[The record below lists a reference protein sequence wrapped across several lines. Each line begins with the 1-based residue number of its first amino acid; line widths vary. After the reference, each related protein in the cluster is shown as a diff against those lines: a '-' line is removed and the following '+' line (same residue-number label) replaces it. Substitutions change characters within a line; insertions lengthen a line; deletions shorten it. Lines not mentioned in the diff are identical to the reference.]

1 MHTMNEY
8 TYFKE
13 ALKDRSKP
21 CLFLHNN
28 ALQRNIR
35 QIEKKAG
42 NKNIRIATKSI
53 RSAEV
58 LRYIL
63 DSSPVFQGLMC
74 FSAEEALFL
83 RDKGFNDLL
92 IAYPVWDRRQ
102 LIKIAQAT
110 NQDKSITVMID
121 SLEHVE
127 RLESIAKAED
137 ASFQVSIDMDVSMK
151 LPGLYFG
158 VYRSRLRRPKDVVRL
173 AKTIQKSSVL
183 HLDGIMG
190 YEAQIA
196 GVTDSDPRQRTKN
209 LAIRQLKKQSLKKI
223 HHKRTQLMKRLQK
236 EKIPVRFIN
245 GGGTGSLEETAKE
258 ASVTEV
264 TVGSGFF
271 SSHLF
276 DKYEQFQYDPALGF
290 AIEITRRPKNKIFT
304 CLGGGYVASGPANE
318 DKLPEIY
325 LPKGAS
331 LMNNEGPG
339 EVQTPVFYNGNAS
352 LKLGDPVL
360 FRHSKSGEIC
370 ERFHEIVVIEN
381 GKWTDTYQTY
391 RGEGKC
397 FL

>member
-8 TYFKE
+8 TYFRE

-21 CLFLHNN
+21 CLFLNNN
-28 ALQRNIR
+28 ALRRNIQ
-35 QIEKKAG
+35 QIEKKAL

-53 RSAEV
+53 RSVEV

-63 DSSPVFQGLMC
+63 ESSPVFQGLMC

-83 RDKGFNDLL
+83 REKGFTDLL
-92 IAYPVWDRRQ
+92 IAYPVWESNQ
-102 LIKIAQAT
+102 LIKIAQVT
-110 NQDKSITVMID
+110 HQDRSITVMVD

-127 RLESIAKAED
+127 RLETIAKVES

-151 LPGLYFG
+151 LPGLHFG
-158 VYRSRLRRPKDVVRL
+158 VYRSRLRRPKDVLRL
-173 AKTIQKSSVL
+173 AKRIQQSSVL

-196 GVTDSDPRQRTKN
+196 GVTDNDSRQRTKN

-223 HHKRTQLMKRLQK
+223 HNKRTQLINRLQK
-236 EKIPVRFIN
+236 EQIPLRFIN
-245 GGGTGSLEETAKE
+245 GGGTGSLETTTKE

-276 DKYEQFQYDPALGF
+276 DKYERFQYDPALGF
-290 AIEITRRPKNKIFT
+290 AIEITRHPKKKIFT
-304 CLGGGYVASGPANE
+304 CLGGGYVASGPANQ

-331 LMNNEGPG
+331 LIANEGPG
-339 EVQTPVFYNGNAS
+339 EVQTPVFYNGNIS

-360 FRHSKSGEIC
+360 LRHSKSGEIC
-370 ERFHEIVVIEN
+370 ERFQEIVVIEN
-381 GKWTDTYQTY
+381 GKWTNTYQTY

>member
-1 MHTMNEY
+1 MHTMDEY

-21 CLFLHNN
+21 CLFLHLN
-28 ALQRNIR
+28 ALKRNIR
-35 QIEKKAG
+35 QIERKASH
-42 NKNIRIATKSI
+42 KQIRIATKSI

-83 RDKGFNDLL
+83 RAKGFTDLL
-92 IAYPVWDRRQ
+92 IAYPVWDRNQ
-102 LIKIAQAT
+102 LTKIAQAASE
-110 NQDKSITVMID
+110 DGSITVMVD
-121 SLEHVE
+121 SIEHVK
-127 RLESIAKAED
+127 RLEAIAKRES

-151 LPGLYFG
+151 LPGLHFG
-158 VYRSRLRRPKDVVRL
+158 VYRSALRRPKDVLQL
-173 AKTIQKSSVL
+173 AKIIQQSAVL
-183 HLDGIMG
+183 QLDGIMG

-196 GVTDSDPRQRTKN
+196 GVTDNDSRQQMKN
-209 LAIRQLKKQSLKKI
+209 TAIRQLKKKSLKNI
-223 HHKRTQLMKRLQK
+223 HKKRAQLIKSFQK
-236 EKIPVRFIN
+236 EEIPLRFIN
-245 GGGTGSLEETAKE
+245 GGGTGSLEETVKE

-276 DKYEQFQYDPALGF
+276 DKYRSFQYDPALGF
-290 AIEITRRPKNKIFT
+290 AIEITRNPKKKIYT

-331 LMNNEGPG
+331 LLANEGPG
-339 EVQTPVFYNGNAS
+339 EVQTPVFYNGGES
-352 LKLGDPVL
+352 LKLGDPIL
-360 FRHSKSGEIC
+360 LRHSKAGEIC
-370 ERFHEIVVIEN
+370 ERFQEVVVVED
-381 GKWTDTYQTY
+381 GKWIATYQTY